1 MEKGMNNKL
10 NALAALL
17 LGVAVTTPALAAKDD
32 PKQKAIKYRTAV
44 MTVVGSNFKPMGAM
58 IKGELPFDAAVFAR
72 HAKDLAAVSSV
83 DILRGFPE
91 DSEGKGSEAKGE
103 IWLEWDDFKAKM
115 EDMQREAAALAD
127 VAAGDDKDAIKAQF
141 GKTAD
146 TCKACHKKFKE

>member
-1 MEKGMNNKL
+1 MNNKL
-10 NALAALL
+10 SLPSALL
-17 LGVAVTTPALAAKDD
+17 LGLAIATPSLAADDD
-32 PKQKAIKYRTAV
+32 PKKKAIKYRQAV
-44 MTVVGSNFKPMGAM
+44 MTVVGANFKPMGAM
-58 IKGELPFDAAVFAR
+58 IKGEIPYDAAVFAR

-83 DILRGFPE
+83 DVLRGFPE

-115 EDMQREAAALAD
+115 KDMQDEAATLAV
-127 VAAGDDKDAIKAQF
+127 VAAGTDKGAIKTQF

>member
-1 MEKGMNNKL
+1 MNNKL
-10 NALAALL
+10 SPLIALL
-17 LGVAVTTPALAAKDD
+17 LGVAIATPSLAAKDD

-44 MTVVGSNFKPMGAM
+44 MTVMGSNFKPMGAM
-58 IKGELPFDAAVFAR
+58 IKGEAPYDAAVFAR

-103 IWLEWDDFKAKM
+103 IWLEWDDFKDKM
-115 EDMQREAAALAD
+115 ADMQREAAALAE
-127 VAAGDDKDAIKAQF
+127 VAAAGDKGVIKAQF

-146 TCKACHKKFKE
+146 ACKACHKKFKE